1 MFSASFL
8 GVCTKG
14 GQGTET
20 AARGYSESQDTFCY
34 TWHGT
39 GVHRLSRVF
48 THVKLDLVYG
58 ESGERE
64 RSEYGVRGWVG
75 GGSPWQ
81 HCLFWIFAWG
91 LVASDFGYAY
101 IALDLTQSLES
112 GVRTQGISLAGQ
124 GQDR

>member
-34 TWHGT
+34 TWHAT

-48 THVKLDLVYG
+48 THVKSDIAC
-58 ESGERE
+58 RE
-64 RSEYGVRGWVG
+64 RGETERLEYVGRGWVG
-75 GGSPWQ
+75 GGSLWH

-91 LVASDFGYAY
+91 LVTGDFGYAY

-124 GQDR
+124 GQNR